1 LLVYFLIV
9 PDTTFSV
16 LPIVADKQ
24 DVTSELVERITS
36 IQGNPSS
43 CSILPHLANFYANS
57 NFLLDAGAKDKLDAQ
72 MSQLMEHH
80 EAELKVEKMK
90 RPGSRPKLSN

>member
-1 LLVYFLIV
+1 
-9 PDTTFSV
+9 
-16 LPIVADKQ
+16 
-24 DVTSELVERITS
+24 
-36 IQGNPSS
+36 
-43 CSILPHLANFYANS
+43 LPHLANFYANS